1 MKVWMAILI
10 SILCWQSS
18 VWAVCPAWS
27 PARAQEEISRLQ
39 QQIKQWDDD
48 YWKEGKSEVEDGVYD
63 QLSARLTQ
71 WQRCF
76 GSEPRDVMMPPLNGA
91 VMHPVAHTGVRK
103 MVDKNA
109 LSLWMRERSDLW
121 VQPKVD
127 GVAVTLVYRD
137 GKLNKAISR
146 GNGLKGE
153 DWTQKVSLISAVPQ
167 TVSGPLANSTLQGE
181 IFLQRE
187 GHIQQQMGG
196 INARAKVAGLMMR
209 QDDSDTLN
217 SLGVFVWAWP
227 DGPQLMTDRL
237 KELATAGFTLTQ
249 RYTRAVKNADEVAR
263 VRNEWWKAKLPFV
276 TDGVVVRGAKEPESR
291 HWLPGQAE
299 WLVAWKYQP
308 VAQVAEVKAIQFA
321 VGKSGKISVVASLAP
336 VMLDDKKVQRVNIGS
351 VRRWQEWDIAPGDQI
366 LVSLAGQGIPR
377 IDDVVWRG
385 AERTKP
391 TPPENRFNSLTC
403 YFASDVCQEQFISR
417 LVWLGSKQVLGLDGI
432 GEAGW
437 RALHQT
443 HRFEHIFSWLLL
455 TPEQLQNTPG
465 IAKSKSAQLWHQFN
479 LARKQPFTRW
489 VMAMGI
495 PLTRAALNAS
505 DERSWSQL
513 LFSTEQFWQQLRGLD
528 RGAPDRLLN
537 GRKMRKS
544 RSWAVGWLPSRSQ
557 VLNLSDLRGCSK
569 RPVIPA

>member
-153 DWTQKVSLISAVPQ
+153 DWTQKVRLISAVPQ

-227 DGPQLMTDRL
+227 DGPQLMSDRL

-249 RYTRAVKNADEVAR
+249 TYTRAVKNADEVAR
-263 VRNEWWKAKLPFV
+263 VRNEWWKAELPFV
-276 TDGVVVRGAKEPESR
+276 TDGVVVRAAKEPESR

-479 LARKQPFTRW
+479 LARQQPFTRW

-513 LFSTEQFWQQLRGLD
+513 LFSTEQFWQQQPGT
-528 RGAPDRLLN
+528 GS
-537 GRKMRKS
+537 GRARQVIEWKENAQIKKLG
-544 RSWAVGWLPSRSQ
+544 SWLAAQQITGFEP
-557 VLNLSDLRGCSK
+557 
-569 RPVIPA
+569 

>member
-18 VWAVCPAWS
+18 AWAVCPAWS

-76 GSEPRDVMMPPLNGA
+76 GNETRDVMMPPLNGA

-103 MVDKNA
+103 MADKNA

-153 DWTQKVSLISAVPQ
+153 GWTQKVRLISAVPQ

-181 IFLQRE
+181 IFLQRK

-209 QDDSDTLN
+209 QGNSDTLN
-217 SLGVFVWAWP
+217 SLAVFVWAWP
-227 DGPQLMTDRL
+227 DGPHLMTDRL
-237 KELATAGFTLTQ
+237 KDLATAGFTLTQ
-249 RYTRAVKNADEVAR
+249 TYTRAVKNADEVAH

-276 TDGVVVRGAKEPESR
+276 TDGVVVRAAKEPESR

-321 VGKSGKISVVASLAP
+321 VGKSGKISVVASLVP

-479 LARKQPFTRW
+479 LARQQPFTRW

-513 LFSTEQFWQQLRGLD
+513 LFSTEQFWQQLPGT
-528 RGAPDRLLN
+528 GS
-537 GRKMRKS
+537 GRARQVIEWKENAQIKKLG
-544 RSWAVGWLPSRSQ
+544 SWLAAQQITGFEP
-557 VLNLSDLRGCSK
+557 
-569 RPVIPA
+569 

>member
-10 SILCWQSS
+10 GILCWQSS

-91 VMHPVAHTGVRK
+91 VMHPVAHMGVRK

-227 DGPQLMTDRL
+227 DGPQLMSDRL

-249 RYTRAVKNADEVAR
+249 TYTRAVKNADEVAR
-263 VRNEWWKAKLPFV
+263 VRNEWWKAELPFV
-276 TDGVVVRGAKEPESR
+276 TDGVVVRAAKEPESR

-417 LVWLGSKQVLGLDGI
+417 LVWLGAKQVLGLDGI

-513 LFSTEQFWQQLRGLD
+513 LFSTEQFWQQLPGT
-528 RGAPDRLLN
+528 GS
-537 GRKMRKS
+537 GRARQVIEWKENAQIKKLG
-544 RSWAVGWLPSRSQ
+544 SWLAAQQITGFEP
-557 VLNLSDLRGCSK
+557 
-569 RPVIPA
+569 

>member
-18 VWAVCPAWS
+18 AWAVCPAWS

-76 GSEPRDVMMPPLNGA
+76 GNETRDVMMPPLNGA

-103 MVDKNA
+103 MADKNA

-153 DWTQKVSLISAVPQ
+153 DWTQKVRLISAVPQ

-181 IFLQRE
+181 IFLQRK

-209 QDDSDTLN
+209 QGNSDTLN
-217 SLGVFVWAWP
+217 SLAVFVWAWP
-227 DGPQLMTDRL
+227 DGPHLMTDRL
-237 KELATAGFTLTQ
+237 KDLATAGFTLTQ
-249 RYTRAVKNADEVAR
+249 TYTRAVKNADEVAH

-276 TDGVVVRGAKEPESR
+276 TDGVVVRAAKEPESR

-321 VGKSGKISVVASLAP
+321 VGKSGKISVVASLVP

-351 VRRWQEWDIAPGDQI
+351 VRRRQEWDIAPGDQI

-479 LARKQPFTRW
+479 LARQQPFTRW

-513 LFSTEQFWQQLRGLD
+513 LFSTEQFWQQLPGT
-528 RGAPDRLLN
+528 GS
-537 GRKMRKS
+537 GRARQVIEWKENAQIKKLG
-544 RSWAVGWLPSRSQ
+544 SWLAAQQITGFEP
-557 VLNLSDLRGCSK
+557 
-569 RPVIPA
+569 

>member
-18 VWAVCPAWS
+18 AWAVCPAWS

-76 GSEPRDVMMPPLNGA
+76 GNETRDVMMPPLNGA

-103 MVDKNA
+103 MADKNA

-153 DWTQKVSLISAVPQ
+153 DWTQKVRLISAVPQ

-181 IFLQRE
+181 IFLQRK

-209 QDDSDTLN
+209 QGNSDTLN
-217 SLGVFVWAWP
+217 SLAVFVWAWP
-227 DGPQLMTDRL
+227 DGPHLMTDRL
-237 KELATAGFTLTQ
+237 KDLATAGFTLTQ
-249 RYTRAVKNADEVAR
+249 TYTRAVKNADEVAH

-276 TDGVVVRGAKEPESR
+276 TDGVVVRAAKEPESR

-336 VMLDDKKVQRVNIGS
+336 VMLDDKKIQRVNIGS

-479 LARKQPFTRW
+479 LARQQPFTCW

-513 LFSTEQFWQQLRGLD
+513 LFSTEQFWQQLPGT
-528 RGAPDRLLN
+528 GS
-537 GRKMRKS
+537 GRARQVIEWKENAQIKKLG
-544 RSWAVGWLPSRSQ
+544 SWLAAQQITGFEP
-557 VLNLSDLRGCSK
+557 
-569 RPVIPA
+569 

>member
-18 VWAVCPAWS
+18 AWAVCPAWS
-27 PARAQEEISRLQ
+27 PSRAQEEISRLQ

-63 QLSARLTQ
+63 QLSVRLTQ

-76 GSEPRDVMMPPLNGA
+76 GNETRDVMMPPLNGA

-103 MVDKNA
+103 MADKNA

-137 GKLNKAISR
+137 GKLEKAISR

-153 DWTQKVSLISAVPQ
+153 DWTQKVRLISSVPQ

-217 SLGVFVWAWP
+217 SLGIFVWAWP
-227 DGPQLMTDRL
+227 DGPQSMSDRL

-249 RYTRAVKNADEVAR
+249 TYTRAVKNADEVAR
-263 VRNEWWKAKLPFV
+263 VRNEWWKAELPFV
-276 TDGVVVRGAKEPESR
+276 TDGVVVRAAKEPESR

-513 LFSTEQFWQQLRGLD
+513 LFSTEQFWQQLPGT
-528 RGAPDRLLN
+528 GS
-537 GRKMRKS
+537 GRARQVIEWKENAQIKKLG
-544 RSWAVGWLPSRSQ
+544 SWLAAQQITGFEP
-557 VLNLSDLRGCSK
+557 
-569 RPVIPA
+569 

>member
-18 VWAVCPAWS
+18 AWAVCPAWS

-76 GSEPRDVMMPPLNGA
+76 GNETRDVMMPPLNGA
-91 VMHPVAHTGVRK
+91 VIHPVAHTGVRK
-103 MVDKNA
+103 MADKIA

-153 DWTQKVSLISAVPQ
+153 DWTQKVRLISAVPQ

-181 IFLQRE
+181 IFLKRE

-249 RYTRAVKNADEVAR
+249 TYTRAVKIADEVAR
-263 VRNEWWKAKLPFV
+263 VRNAWWKAKLPFV
-276 TDGVVVRGAKEPESR
+276 TDGVVVRAAKEPESR

-513 LFSTEQFWQQLRGLD
+513 LFSTEQFWQQLPETGS
-528 RGAPDRLLN
+528 
-537 GRKMRKS
+537 GRARQVIEWKENAQIKKLG
-544 RSWAVGWLPSRSQ
+544 SWLAAQQITGFEP
-557 VLNLSDLRGCSK
+557 
-569 RPVIPA
+569 

>member
-10 SILCWQSS
+10 GILCWQSS

-227 DGPQLMTDRL
+227 DGPQLMSDRL

-249 RYTRAVKNADEVAR
+249 TYTRAVKNADEVAR
-263 VRNEWWKAKLPFV
+263 VRNEWWKAELPFV
-276 TDGVVVRGAKEPESR
+276 TDGVVVRAAKEPESR

-417 LVWLGSKQVLGLDGI
+417 LVWLGAKQVLGLDGI

-513 LFSTEQFWQQLRGLD
+513 LFSTEQFWQQLPGT
-528 RGAPDRLLN
+528 GS
-537 GRKMRKS
+537 GRTRQVIEWKENAQIKKLG
-544 RSWAVGWLPSRSQ
+544 SWLAAQQITGFEP
-557 VLNLSDLRGCSK
+557 
-569 RPVIPA
+569 

>member
-10 SILCWQSS
+10 GILCWQSS

-27 PARAQEEISRLQ
+27 PARAHEEISRLQ

-227 DGPQLMTDRL
+227 DGPQLMSDRL

-249 RYTRAVKNADEVAR
+249 TYTRAVKNADEVAR
-263 VRNEWWKAKLPFV
+263 VRNEWWKAELPFV
-276 TDGVVVRGAKEPESR
+276 TDGVVVRAAKEPESR

-417 LVWLGSKQVLGLDGI
+417 LVWLGAKQVLGLDGI

-513 LFSTEQFWQQLRGLD
+513 LFSTEQFWQQLPGT
-528 RGAPDRLLN
+528 GS
-537 GRKMRKS
+537 GRARQVIEWKENAQIKKLG
-544 RSWAVGWLPSRSQ
+544 SWLAAQQITGFEP
-557 VLNLSDLRGCSK
+557 
-569 RPVIPA
+569 

>member
-18 VWAVCPAWS
+18 AWAVCPAWS

-76 GSEPRDVMMPPLNGA
+76 GNETRDVMMPPLNGA
-91 VMHPVAHTGVRK
+91 VIHPVAHTGVRK
-103 MVDKNA
+103 MADKIA

-153 DWTQKVSLISAVPQ
+153 DWTQKVRLISAVPQ

-181 IFLQRE
+181 IFLKRE

-249 RYTRAVKNADEVAR
+249 TYTRAVKNADEVAR
-263 VRNEWWKAKLPFV
+263 VRNAWWKAKLPFV
-276 TDGVVVRGAKEPESR
+276 TDGVIVRAAKEPESR

-308 VAQVAEVKAIQFA
+308 VAQVVEVKAIQFA
-321 VGKSGKISVVASLAP
+321 VGKSGKISVVASLAS

-479 LARKQPFTRW
+479 LARKQPFTLW
-489 VMAMGI
+489 VMAMGL

-513 LFSTEQFWQQLRGLD
+513 LLSTEQFWQQLPGT
-528 RGAPDRLLN
+528 GS
-537 GRKMRKS
+537 GRARQVIEWKENAQIKKLG
-544 RSWAVGWLPSRSQ
+544 SWLAAQQITGFEP
-557 VLNLSDLRGCSK
+557 
-569 RPVIPA
+569 

>member
-10 SILCWQSS
+10 GILCWQSS

-137 GKLNKAISR
+137 GKLNKAIRR

-227 DGPQLMTDRL
+227 DGPQLMSDRL

-249 RYTRAVKNADEVAR
+249 TYTRAVKNADEVAR
-263 VRNEWWKAKLPFV
+263 VRNEWWKAELPFV
-276 TDGVVVRGAKEPESR
+276 TDGVVVRAAKEPESR

-417 LVWLGSKQVLGLDGI
+417 LVWLGAKQVLGLDGI

-513 LFSTEQFWQQLRGLD
+513 LFSTEQFWQQLPGT
-528 RGAPDRLLN
+528 GS
-537 GRKMRKS
+537 GRARQVIEWKENAQIKKLG
-544 RSWAVGWLPSRSQ
+544 SWLAAQQITGFEP
-557 VLNLSDLRGCSK
+557 
-569 RPVIPA
+569 

>member
-76 GSEPRDVMMPPLNGA
+76 GSEPRDVMMPPLSGA

-227 DGPQLMTDRL
+227 DGPQLMSDRL

-249 RYTRAVKNADEVAR
+249 TYTRAVKNADEVAR
-263 VRNEWWKAKLPFV
+263 VRNEWWKAELPFV
-276 TDGVVVRGAKEPESR
+276 TDGVVVRAAKEPESR

-513 LFSTEQFWQQLRGLD
+513 LFSTEQFWQQLPGT
-528 RGAPDRLLN
+528 GS
-537 GRKMRKS
+537 GRARQVIEWKENAQIKKLG
-544 RSWAVGWLPSRSQ
+544 SWLAAQQITGFEP
-557 VLNLSDLRGCSK
+557 
-569 RPVIPA
+569 

>member
-10 SILCWQSS
+10 GILCWQSS

-76 GSEPRDVMMPPLNGA
+76 GSEPRNVMMPPLNGA

-227 DGPQLMTDRL
+227 DGPQLMSDRL

-249 RYTRAVKNADEVAR
+249 TYTRAVKNADEVAR
-263 VRNEWWKAKLPFV
+263 VRNEWWKAELPFV
-276 TDGVVVRGAKEPESR
+276 TDGVVVRAAKEPESR

-417 LVWLGSKQVLGLDGI
+417 LVWLGAKQVLGLDGI

-513 LFSTEQFWQQLRGLD
+513 LFSTEQFWQQLPGT
-528 RGAPDRLLN
+528 GS
-537 GRKMRKS
+537 GRARQVIEWKENAQIKKLG
-544 RSWAVGWLPSRSQ
+544 SWLAAQQITGFEP
-557 VLNLSDLRGCSK
+557 
-569 RPVIPA
+569 

>member
-18 VWAVCPAWS
+18 AWAVCPAWS

-76 GSEPRDVMMPPLNGA
+76 GNETRDVMMPPLNGA

-103 MVDKNA
+103 MADKNA

-153 DWTQKVSLISAVPQ
+153 DWTQKVRLISAVPQ

-181 IFLQRE
+181 IFLKRK

-209 QDDSDTLN
+209 QGNSDTLN
-217 SLGVFVWAWP
+217 SLAVFVWAWP
-227 DGPQLMTDRL
+227 DGPHLMTDRL
-237 KELATAGFTLTQ
+237 KDLATAGFTLTQ
-249 RYTRAVKNADEVAR
+249 TYTRAVKNADEVAH

-276 TDGVVVRGAKEPESR
+276 TDGVVVRAAKEPESR

-336 VMLDDKKVQRVNIGS
+336 VMLDDKKIQRVNIGS

-479 LARKQPFTRW
+479 LARQQPFTRW

-513 LFSTEQFWQQLRGLD
+513 LFSTEQFWQQLPGT
-528 RGAPDRLLN
+528 GS
-537 GRKMRKS
+537 GRARQVIEWKENAQIKKLG
-544 RSWAVGWLPSRSQ
+544 SWLAAQQITGFEP
-557 VLNLSDLRGCSK
+557 
-569 RPVIPA
+569 

>member
-181 IFLQRE
+181 IFLKRK

-351 VRRWQEWDIAPGDQI
+351 VRRWEEWDIAPGDQI

-513 LFSTEQFWQQLRGLD
+513 LFSTEQFWQQLPGT
-528 RGAPDRLLN
+528 GS
-537 GRKMRKS
+537 GRARQVIEWKENAQIKKLG
-544 RSWAVGWLPSRSQ
+544 SWLAAQQITGFEP
-557 VLNLSDLRGCSK
+557 
-569 RPVIPA
+569 

>member
-181 IFLQRE
+181 IFLKRE

-209 QDDSDTLN
+209 QGNSDTLN
-217 SLGVFVWAWP
+217 SLAVFVWAWP

-249 RYTRAVKNADEVAR
+249 TYTRAVKNADEVAR
-263 VRNEWWKAKLPFV
+263 VRNEWWKAELPFV
-276 TDGVVVRGAKEPESR
+276 TDGVVVRAAKEPESR

-513 LFSTEQFWQQLRGLD
+513 LFSTEQFWQQLPGT
-528 RGAPDRLLN
+528 GS
-537 GRKMRKS
+537 GRARQVIEWKENAQIKKLG
-544 RSWAVGWLPSRSQ
+544 SWLAAQQITGFEP
-557 VLNLSDLRGCSK
+557 
-569 RPVIPA
+569 

>member
-18 VWAVCPAWS
+18 AWAVCPAWS

-76 GSEPRDVMMPPLNGA
+76 GNETRDVMMPPLNGA

-103 MVDKNA
+103 MADKNA

-153 DWTQKVSLISAVPQ
+153 DWTQKVRLISAVPQ

-181 IFLQRE
+181 IFLKRK

-209 QDDSDTLN
+209 QGNSDTLN
-217 SLGVFVWAWP
+217 SLAVFVWAWP
-227 DGPQLMTDRL
+227 DGPHLMTDRL
-237 KELATAGFTLTQ
+237 KDLATAGFTLTQ
-249 RYTRAVKNADEVAR
+249 TYTRAVKNADEVAH

-276 TDGVVVRGAKEPESR
+276 TDGVVVRAAKEPESR

-321 VGKSGKISVVASLAP
+321 VGKSGKISVVASLVP

-351 VRRWQEWDIAPGDQI
+351 VRRWQGWDIAPGDQI

-513 LFSTEQFWQQLRGLD
+513 LFSTEQFWQQLPGT
-528 RGAPDRLLN
+528 GS
-537 GRKMRKS
+537 GRARQVIEWKENAQIKKLG
-544 RSWAVGWLPSRSQ
+544 SWLAAQQITGFEP
-557 VLNLSDLRGCSK
+557 
-569 RPVIPA
+569 

>member
-227 DGPQLMTDRL
+227 DGPQLMSDRL

-263 VRNEWWKAKLPFV
+263 VRNEWWKAELPFV
-276 TDGVVVRGAKEPESR
+276 TDGVVVRAAKEPESR

-308 VAQVAEVKAIQFA
+308 VAQVAEVKTIQFA

-417 LVWLGSKQVLGLDGI
+417 LVWLGAKQVLGLDGI

-513 LFSTEQFWQQLRGLD
+513 LFSTEQFWQQLPGT
-528 RGAPDRLLN
+528 GS
-537 GRKMRKS
+537 GRARQVIEWKENAQIKKLG
-544 RSWAVGWLPSRSQ
+544 SWLAAQQITGFEP
-557 VLNLSDLRGCSK
+557 
-569 RPVIPA
+569 

>member
-18 VWAVCPAWS
+18 AWAVCPAWS

-76 GSEPRDVMMPPLNGA
+76 GNETRDVMMPPLNGA
-91 VMHPVAHTGVRK
+91 VIHPVAHTGVRK
-103 MVDKNA
+103 MADKIA

-153 DWTQKVSLISAVPQ
+153 DWTQKVRLISAVPQ

-181 IFLQRE
+181 IFLKRE

-209 QDDSDTLN
+209 QDDRDTLN

-249 RYTRAVKNADEVAR
+249 TYTRAVKNADEVAR
-263 VRNEWWKAKLPFV
+263 VRNAWWKAKLPFV
-276 TDGVVVRGAKEPESR
+276 TDGVIVRAAKEPESR

-308 VAQVAEVKAIQFA
+308 VAQVVEVKAIQFA
-321 VGKSGKISVVASLAP
+321 VGKSGKISVVASLAS

-479 LARKQPFTRW
+479 LARKQPFTLW

-513 LFSTEQFWQQLRGLD
+513 LLSTEQFWQQLPGT
-528 RGAPDRLLN
+528 GS
-537 GRKMRKS
+537 GRARQVIEWKENAQIKKLG
-544 RSWAVGWLPSRSQ
+544 SWLAAQQITGFEP
-557 VLNLSDLRGCSK
+557 
-569 RPVIPA
+569 

>member
-18 VWAVCPAWS
+18 AWAVCPAWS

-76 GSEPRDVMMPPLNGA
+76 GNETRDVMMPPLNGA

-103 MVDKNA
+103 MADKNA

-153 DWTQKVSLISAVPQ
+153 DWTQKVRLISAVPQ

-181 IFLQRE
+181 IFLKRK

-209 QDDSDTLN
+209 QGNSDTLN
-217 SLGVFVWAWP
+217 SLAVFVWAWP
-227 DGPQLMTDRL
+227 DGPHLMTDRL
-237 KELATAGFTLTQ
+237 KDLATAGFTLTQ
-249 RYTRAVKNADEVAR
+249 TYTRAVKNADEVAH

-276 TDGVVVRGAKEPESR
+276 TDGVVVRAAKEPESR

-321 VGKSGKISVVASLAP
+321 VGKSGKISVVASLVP

-351 VRRWQEWDIAPGDQI
+351 VRRWQGWDIAPGDQI

-391 TPPENRFNSLTC
+391 TPPENSFNSLTC

-479 LARKQPFTRW
+479 LARQQPFTRW
-489 VMAMGI
+489 VMAMRI

-513 LFSTEQFWQQLRGLD
+513 LFSTEQFWQQLPGT
-528 RGAPDRLLN
+528 GS
-537 GRKMRKS
+537 GRARQFIEWKENAQIKKLG
-544 RSWAVGWLPSRSQ
+544 SW
-557 VLNLSDLRGCSK
+557 LSAQQITGFE
-569 RPVIPA
+569 P

>member
-18 VWAVCPAWS
+18 AWAVCPAWS

-76 GSEPRDVMMPPLNGA
+76 GNETRDVMMPPLNGA

-103 MVDKNA
+103 MADKNA

-137 GKLNKAISR
+137 GKLEKAISR

-153 DWTQKVSLISAVPQ
+153 DWTQKVRLISAVPQ

-181 IFLQRE
+181 IFLKRK

-209 QDDSDTLN
+209 QGNSDTLN
-217 SLGVFVWAWP
+217 SLAVFVWAWP
-227 DGPQLMTDRL
+227 DGPHLMTDRL
-237 KELATAGFTLTQ
+237 KDLATAGFTLTQ
-249 RYTRAVKNADEVAR
+249 TYTRAVKNADEVAH

-276 TDGVVVRGAKEPESR
+276 TDGVVVRAAKEPESR

-336 VMLDDKKVQRVNIGS
+336 VMLDDKKIQRVNIGS

-437 RALHQT
+437 RSLHQT

-479 LARKQPFTRW
+479 LARQQPFTRW

-513 LFSTEQFWQQLRGLD
+513 LLSTEQFWQQLPGT
-528 RGAPDRLLN
+528 GS
-537 GRKMRKS
+537 GRARQVIEWKENAQIKKLG
-544 RSWAVGWLPSRSQ
+544 SWLAAQQITGFEP
-557 VLNLSDLRGCSK
+557 
-569 RPVIPA
+569 

>member
-76 GSEPRDVMMPPLNGA
+76 GNETRDVMIPPLNGA

-103 MVDKNA
+103 MADKNA

-137 GKLNKAISR
+137 GELNKAISR

-153 DWTQKVSLISAVPQ
+153 DWTQKVRLISAVPQ

-181 IFLQRE
+181 IFLKRK

-209 QDDSDTLN
+209 QGNSDTLN
-217 SLGVFVWAWP
+217 SLAVFVWAWP
-227 DGPQLMTDRL
+227 DGPHLMTDRL
-237 KELATAGFTLTQ
+237 KDLATAGFTLTQ
-249 RYTRAVKNADEVAR
+249 TYTRAVKNADEVAH

-276 TDGVVVRGAKEPESR
+276 TDGVVVRAAKEPESR

-321 VGKSGKISVVASLAP
+321 VGKSGKISVVASLVP

-479 LARKQPFTRW
+479 LARQQPFTRW

-513 LFSTEQFWQQLRGLD
+513 LFSTEQFWQQLPGT
-528 RGAPDRLLN
+528 GS
-537 GRKMRKS
+537 GRARQVIEWKENAQIKKLG
-544 RSWAVGWLPSRSQ
+544 SWLAAQQITGFEP
-557 VLNLSDLRGCSK
+557 
-569 RPVIPA
+569 

>member
-10 SILCWQSS
+10 SILCWKSS

-513 LFSTEQFWQQLRGLD
+513 LFSTEQFWQQLPGT
-528 RGAPDRLLN
+528 GS
-537 GRKMRKS
+537 GRARQVIEWKENAQIKKLG
-544 RSWAVGWLPSRSQ
+544 SWLAAQQITGFEP
-557 VLNLSDLRGCSK
+557 
-569 RPVIPA
+569 

>member
-1 MKVWMAILI
+1 MDGDINKYLVLAIICVGGL
-10 SILCWQSS
+10 SGLVASQSTGRNFP
-18 VWAVCPAWS
+18 PAT
-27 PARAQEEISRLQ
+27 AN
-39 QQIKQWDDD
+39 KQWDDD

-227 DGPQLMTDRL
+227 DGPQLMSDRL

-249 RYTRAVKNADEVAR
+249 TYTRAVKNADEVAR
-263 VRNEWWKAKLPFV
+263 VRNEWWKAELPFV
-276 TDGVVVRGAKEPESR
+276 TDGVVVRAAKEPESR
-291 HWLPGQAE
+291 HWATGPGR
-299 WLVAWKYQP
+299 VAGGL
-308 VAQVAEVKAIQFA
+308 EISTCS
-321 VGKSGKISVVASLAP
+321 SGCRSEGDSVC
-336 VMLDDKKVQRVNIGS
+336 G
-351 VRRWQEWDIAPGDQI
+351 G
-366 LVSLAGQGIPR
+366 
-377 IDDVVWRG
+377 
-385 AERTKP
+385 
-391 TPPENRFNSLTC
+391 
-403 YFASDVCQEQFISR
+403 
-417 LVWLGSKQVLGLDGI
+417 
-432 GEAGW
+432 
-437 RALHQT
+437 
-443 HRFEHIFSWLLL
+443 
-455 TPEQLQNTPG
+455 
-465 IAKSKSAQLWHQFN
+465 
-479 LARKQPFTRW
+479 
-489 VMAMGI
+489 
-495 PLTRAALNAS
+495 
-505 DERSWSQL
+505 
-513 LFSTEQFWQQLRGLD
+513 
-528 RGAPDRLLN
+528 
-537 GRKMRKS
+537 
-544 RSWAVGWLPSRSQ
+544 
-557 VLNLSDLRGCSK
+557 
-569 RPVIPA
+569 

>member
-48 YWKEGKSEVEDGVYD
+48 YWKEGKSEVEDGAYD

-196 INARAKVAGLMMR
+196 INARVKVAGLMMR

-227 DGPQLMTDRL
+227 DGPQLMSDRL

-249 RYTRAVKNADEVAR
+249 TYTRAVKNADEVAR
-263 VRNEWWKAKLPFV
+263 VRNEWWKAELPFV
-276 TDGVVVRGAKEPESR
+276 TDGVVVRAAKEPESR
-291 HWLPGQAE
+291 HWLPARQ
-299 WLVAWKYQP
+299 
-308 VAQVAEVKAIQFA
+308 
-321 VGKSGKISVVASLAP
+321 SGWWP
-336 VMLDDKKVQRVNIGS
+336 GNI
-351 VRRWQEWDIAPGDQI
+351 
-366 LVSLAGQGIPR
+366 
-377 IDDVVWRG
+377 
-385 AERTKP
+385 
-391 TPPENRFNSLTC
+391 
-403 YFASDVCQEQFISR
+403 
-417 LVWLGSKQVLGLDGI
+417 
-432 GEAGW
+432 
-437 RALHQT
+437 
-443 HRFEHIFSWLLL
+443 
-455 TPEQLQNTPG
+455 
-465 IAKSKSAQLWHQFN
+465 N
-479 LARKQPFTRW
+479 L
-489 VMAMGI
+489 
-495 PLTRAALNAS
+495 
-505 DERSWSQL
+505 
-513 LFSTEQFWQQLRGLD
+513 
-528 RGAPDRLLN
+528 
-537 GRKMRKS
+537 
-544 RSWAVGWLPSRSQ
+544 
-557 VLNLSDLRGCSK
+557 
-569 RPVIPA
+569 